1 MRLGEVE
8 RGRRRKKGRGFL
20 LILDR
25 ELRGLEMVVVVG
37 GCCKAI
43 CCSTRVSLA
52 LGVLK
57 ARWPKVGSHQSGLTA
72 PPLHFSALLVQR
84 DSPSEKNMAGRRRK
98 LLQREGSAALL
109 P

>member
-1 MRLGEVE
+1 M
-8 RGRRRKKGRGFL
+8 